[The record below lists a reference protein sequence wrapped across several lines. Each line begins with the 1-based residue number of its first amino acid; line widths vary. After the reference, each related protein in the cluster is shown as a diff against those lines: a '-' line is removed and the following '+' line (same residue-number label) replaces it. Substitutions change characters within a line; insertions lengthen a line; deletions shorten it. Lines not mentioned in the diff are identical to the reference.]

1 MISLISHSNKRVGW
15 IIPHFWPDPTSKK
28 KKNKVFLCTIRLS
41 RPLSFPFFTM
51 PSLGPT
57 PSDHCMVL
65 QECCKSATG
74 ATKIFDTEIVQ
85 NAGRIETS
93 WRCWQIACNGGRFA
107 VDSLIFGA
115 SECFW
120 MKKNSKD
127 RWVENSYGPSDNT
140 MGKGQLQPTSR
151 ARHLGCIGTPNS
163 KWRAKAVRTLHTQTS
178 LAKKHV
184 SWQIE
189 RN

>member
-1 MISLISHSNKRVGW
+1 MHNQTVSAPFVPVFHNAKSRANPKWPLYGPARVLQKRHGSNKDLW
-15 IIPHFWPDPTSKK
+15 HWDCPKCW
-28 KKNKVFLCTIRLS
+28 KNRNILEMLTKLL
-41 RPLSFPFFTM
+41 
-51 PSLGPT
+51 
-57 PSDHCMVL
+57 
-65 QECCKSATG
+65 AT
-74 ATKIFDTEIVQ
+74 E
-85 NAGRIETS
+85 GR
-93 WRCWQIACNGGRFA
+93 GGDGRFA